1 MGARVFQQSHAS
13 GHRAARQIRREPAH
27 HPGADRQ
34 DPVPGLRRDRCP
46 AQGLDGQM
54 ARNNGVIEAARQ
66 SGRIPW
72 LLVAAPLAVLL
83 LFFALPN
90 ALLLS
95 ASFVKSEAQQ
105 LTNELTL
112 ENYQFLFTRPLYI
125 WAFIR
130 TFIVGVSVGLIDVV
144 LGYPLAYFL
153 VRTRSRWKGVLIA
166 LSLAPLLASVVV
178 RTYGWYIILNRFGVA
193 NDVLLGLGVIDER
206 IPFMPSTGAI
216 IVGLAH
222 ALLPYTVLSIMGSLQ
237 GINPNLEA
245 AAMSLGANRTRTFFD
260 VVLPLCLPGIA
271 GGFLLVFSIAISAY
285 ATPAILGGPA
295 TQVAATAI
303 YNFIIQLLDWSLGA
317 ALAVILIVS
326 SLLLLYAAARLG
338 ASRAAL

>member
-1 MGARVFQQSHAS
+1 MTYARW
-13 GHRAARQIRREPAH
+13 RRRVPAH
-27 HPGADRQ
+27 
-34 DPVPGLRRDRCP
+34 
-46 AQGLDGQM
+46 
-54 ARNNGVIEAARQ
+54 
-66 SGRIPW
+66 W
-72 LLVAAPLAVLL
+72 LLIVVPALALL
-83 LFFALPN
+83 AFFVLPN

-95 ASFVKSEAQQ
+95 ASFLKSEAQQ
-105 LTNELTL
+105 LTTQPTL
-112 ENYQFLFTRPLYI
+112 DNYRFLFTRPLYLEV
-125 WAFIR
+125 FTR
-130 TFIVGVSVGLIDVV
+130 TFVVGISVGVLDVL

-153 VRTRSRWKGVLIA
+153 VRTRSRWKGPLIA

-193 NDVLLGLGVIDER
+193 NDMLLGLGVIENR
-206 IPFMPSTGAI
+206 IAFMPSTGAI
-216 IVGLAH
+216 IIGLAH
-222 ALLPYTVLSIMGSLQ
+222 ALLPYTVLSIMGSLN
-237 GINPNLEA
+237 GINPNLES
-245 AAMSLGANRTRTFFD
+245 AAMSLGASRLRTFVH
-260 VVLPLCLPGIA
+260 VVLPLSLPGIA

-303 YNFIIQLLDWSLGA
+303 YSFIVQLLDWSLGA

>member
-1 MGARVFQQSHAS
+1 MKRHAATHVVRTVQPLAEADPKKS
-13 GHRAARQIRREPAH
+13 AWLVVAIPAAF
-27 HPGADRQ
+27 
-34 DPVPGLRRDRCP
+34 
-46 AQGLDGQM
+46 
-54 ARNNGVIEAARQ
+54 
-66 SGRIPW
+66 
-72 LLVAAPLAVLL
+72 LLV
-83 LFFALPN
+83 FFVLPN

-95 ASFVKSEAQQ
+95 ASFQKTEAQQ
-105 LTNELTL
+105 LTSEVTL
-112 ENYQFLFTRPLYI
+112 DNYKFLFTRPLYLEVF
-125 WAFIR
+125 AR
-130 TFIVGVSVGLIDVV
+130 TLLVGVSVGVLDVL
-144 LGYPLAYFL
+144 LGFPLAYFL
-153 VRTRSRWKGVLIA
+153 VRTRSRFKGLLIA

-193 NDVLLGLGVIDER
+193 NDALLGLGIIEQR

-237 GINPNLEA
+237 GINPNLES

-260 VVLPLCLPGIA
+260 VVLPLSLPGVA

-317 ALAVILIVS
+317 ALAVVLIVS
-326 SLLLLYAAARLG
+326 TLLLLYG
-338 ASRAAL
+338 ASRFGAKKAAL